1 MNGEDRFGRLLR
13 GISCGALAT
22 SLAIAAP
29 ARAQSREAA
38 TSGEAST
45 QSGEQ
50 TGAGEDETTIYVT
63 AQFRQQNLQDTPLAI
78 TAVTGEMLE
87 ARGQTD
93 LADIGVNAP
102 NVTLR
107 EAPATFGPAVVA
119 YIRGVGQR
127 DTTFALE
134 PGVGIYIDDVYFP
147 TMHGSMIE
155 LIDLDR
161 VEILRGPQGTLA
173 GQNSIGGA
181 IRLYSRRPDGDDDG
195 YIQLT
200 YGSYDRMELRAAQSF
215 TIDPDHLYARISG
228 SAARRDGF
236 ITRYDYRC
244 THPTSPVPSTITSG
258 NDCVLGTEGGKE
270 YLAGR
275 LAVRWQPTERI
286 TLDLVADIVEDDSG
300 PGPTTLLYVGQAA
313 PPGQANTGSSNLPAY
328 FLNGVPYGTPAGSDF
343 VSYSPYG
350 PFALDPFSDSPYIS
364 YESYIDLAPRDGSAP
379 WQAPLTGSID
389 SWGVSANLNIELG
402 DNLTLTSITGYRE
415 FDGNYSSGDGS
426 PLTPTLQANRVFNHQ
441 FSQELRLT
449 GQVFEIVNFTL
460 GGFYFDKESRNASR
474 ITQPTLQ
481 FTEENIIPS
490 DTLAGFFN
498 VDVAATDRLNLIFG
512 LRYSDQE
519 KSFRYGRFGV
529 PGSASGGATPP
540 QVAGLNGLV
549 GRFEGERVDYRAA
562 VQYRWSDALMT
573 YAQFSTGFKGGGIN
587 PRPFF
592 VTQALPH
599 EPETLEA
606 YEIGFK
612 SDLFDRRVRFN
623 VAGFWNNYSDI
634 LVTVASCPLPGPFP
648 PAPCALPLN
657 AGEADVRGFEA
668 ELTARPTEG
677 LLIDAS
683 LSYLDFDY
691 QSILPQAAS
700 SGIGL
705 EDDGQYIQTWQW
717 SLGVQYEIDV
727 GFGTL
732 TPRLDVNF
740 EDDFNR
746 NANNVNAADGAAD
759 IFGLVQDRTLVNA
772 RLTWRDTSDQWAVI
786 FEIRNLTDELYYTDV
801 FDNRGSTNSIQG
813 RPGEPLTWALT
824 LRHDF

>member
-1 MNGEDRFGRLLR
+1 MVRSRSIR
-13 GISCGALAT
+13 SATAPISAT
-22 SLAIAAP
+22 KAISTW
-29 ARAQSREAA
+29 RHA
-38 TSGEAST
+38 T
-45 QSGEQ
+45 
-50 TGAGEDETTIYVT
+50 
-63 AQFRQQNLQDTPLAI
+63 
-78 TAVTGEMLE
+78 
-87 ARGQTD
+87 
-93 LADIGVNAP
+93 
-102 NVTLR
+102 
-107 EAPATFGPAVVA
+107 
-119 YIRGVGQR
+119 
-127 DTTFALE
+127 
-134 PGVGIYIDDVYFP
+134 
-147 TMHGSMIE
+147 
-155 LIDLDR
+155 
-161 VEILRGPQGTLA
+161 
-173 GQNSIGGA
+173 
-181 IRLYSRRPDGDDDG
+181 
-195 YIQLT
+195 
-200 YGSYDRMELRAAQSF
+200 
-215 TIDPDHLYARISG
+215 
-228 SAARRDGF
+228 AARR
-236 ITRYDYRC
+236 
-244 THPTSPVPSTITSG
+244 
-258 NDCVLGTEGGKE
+258 
-270 YLAGR
+270 
-275 LAVRWQPTERI
+275 
-286 TLDLVADIVEDDSG
+286 
-300 PGPTTLLYVGQAA
+300 
-313 PPGQANTGSSNLPAY
+313 
-328 FLNGVPYGTPAGSDF
+328 
-343 VSYSPYG
+343 
-350 PFALDPFSDSPYIS
+350 
-364 YESYIDLAPRDGSAP
+364 

-402 DNLTLTSITGYRE
+402 DGLTLTSITGYRE

-474 ITQPTLQ
+474 ITLPTLQ

-490 DTLAGFFN
+490 ETLAGFFN

-549 GRFEGERVDYRAA
+549 GTFEGERVDYRAA
-562 VQYRWSDALMT
+562 VQYRWSEALMT

-612 SDLFDRRVRFN
+612 SDLFDRAVRLN

-717 SLGVQYEIDV
+717 SLGVQYEIDI

-746 NANNVNAADGAAD
+746 NANNVDAPTGAAD

-772 RLTWRDTSDQWAVI
+772 RLTWRDASEQWAVI
-786 FEIRNLTDELYYTDV
+786 FEIRNLTDKLYYTDV